1 MRRMRFTLPLLLLIS
16 PLAFGQKQ
24 YTEAAC
30 LLLQHQVVQ
39 FSHQP
44 NSHNYQSAKREVDNH
59 CQNPIPAPVK
69 DLVLTNIP
77 AKPAATAARKNI
89 TLPAEATKPVSA
101 TQPAVQTDAKPQAP
115 ASFDLG
121 AMMFSLF
128 APYIPYIIGGTLLL
142 MLPGLFI
149 LLLFGNQAKFLGAM
163 AERSLHKQLL
173 RKLPISYR
181 HYRNLVLQTAQGDL
195 TEVDHLIVSP
205 YGIFVI
211 EVKNYQGWIFGGEK
225 QAQWTVQR
233 FRRKHCFMN
242 PLRQNFKHTEAI
254 KHVLGLAK
262 AGVDKVHSI
271 VAFGPRAEFKTLLPA
286 NVMHIDQVANYLQQ
300 FYQPCF
306 SDDELRQFNVRL
318 NLAVSSRKALSKLHL
333 AQVRKREA
341 A

>member
-1 MRRMRFTLPLLLLIS
+1 MRWMRFTLPLLLLIS

-24 YTEAAC
+24 YTEGAC
-30 LLLQHQVVQ
+30 LLLQHQMVQ
-39 FSHQP
+39 FSAQP

-69 DLVLTNIP
+69 DLVLTNGP
-77 AKPAATAARKNI
+77 AKPAANATQKNI
-89 TLPAEATKPVSA
+89 TLPVVSTKPVLS
-101 TQPAVQTDAKPQAP
+101 TQPKVPTDTKPQP
-115 ASFDLG
+115 AAGFNLG

-128 APYIPYIIGGTLLL
+128 ALYVPYIIGAIALL
-142 MLPGLFI
+142 MLPGIFI
-149 LLLFGNQAKFLGAM
+149 LLMFGNQAKFLGAM

-225 QAQWTVQR
+225 QAEWTVQH
-233 FRRKHCFMN
+233 FRRKHRFMN
-242 PLRQNFKHTEAI
+242 PLRQNFKHAEAV
-254 KHVLGLAK
+254 KHVLGLDKTNA
-262 AGVDKVHSI
+262 DKVRSI
-271 VAFGPRAEFKTLLPA
+271 VAFGPRAEFKTPLPK
-286 NVMHIDQVANYLQQ
+286 NVMHIDQVADYLQQ

-306 SDDELRQFNVRL
+306 SDDELRQFSARL
-318 NLAVSSRKALSKLHL
+318 NIAVTSSKALSKLHL